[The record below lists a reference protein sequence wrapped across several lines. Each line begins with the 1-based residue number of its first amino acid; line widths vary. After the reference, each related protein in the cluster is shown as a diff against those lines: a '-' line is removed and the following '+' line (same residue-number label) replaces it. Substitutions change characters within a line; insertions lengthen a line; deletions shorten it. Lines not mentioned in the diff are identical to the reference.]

1 MMRQGENNVHTI
13 MVLCAVAAVLVAFCS
28 CSDYFTPW
36 SAFQPTEYDLGSSS
50 FLPDATLLS
59 VPDSIESKAGQVRVV
74 WYSFPAN
81 KDTTYVITFC
91 PQFDNAVLDIFDSAS
106 QSSIES
112 ITDTATATPASAF
125 WICRKS
131 GTYYLRI
138 RRDTVSYYY
147 AVMPGPFWLSL
158 KSFDA
163 AYGAVADAYEPDSE
177 KNLAARISF
186 TSSNTNEVFQFHR
199 LSVNDT
205 DWYVFSPNYS
215 RTYAI
220 RTVGSADT
228 KICVVSARGD
238 SVVVSDDNS
247 GGANNASLIWTCPYS
262 PGFYTRWFYVTG
274 GAPGA
279 SGTYGISV
287 VEQTF

>member
-13 MVLCAVAAVLVAFCS
+13 MARCAMAAVLVAFCS
-28 CSDYFTPW
+28 CSNYFTPW
-36 SAFQPTEYDLGSSS
+36 SAFQPTEYDPGPSS

-59 VPDSIESKAGQVRVV
+59 VPDSINSKASQSKAV

-106 QSSIES
+106 QGSIGS
-112 ITDTATATPASAF
+112 ITDTASATPVSAF

-131 GTYYLRI
+131 GNYYLRI
-138 RRDTVSYYY
+138 RRDTVSYYHT
-147 AVMPGPFWLSL
+147 VMPGPFWLSL

-186 TSSNTNEVFQFHR
+186 TSSKTNEVFQFHR

-220 RTVGSADT
+220 RTIGTTDT
-228 KICVVSARGD
+228 KTCMVSARGD
-238 SVVVSDDNS
+238 SVVASDDNS
-247 GGANNASLIWTCPYS
+247 GGANNAKLLWMCPYS
-262 PGFYTRWFYVTG
+262 PGLYTRWFYVTG
-274 GAPGA
+274 GTPGA
-279 SGTYGISV
+279 YGAYGISV
-287 VEQTF
+287 VEQVF

>member
-1 MMRQGENNVHTI
+1 
-13 MVLCAVAAVLVAFCS
+13 
-28 CSDYFTPW
+28 
-36 SAFQPTEYDLGSSS
+36 
-50 FLPDATLLS
+50 
-59 VPDSIESKAGQVRVV
+59 
-74 WYSFPAN
+74 
-81 KDTTYVITFC
+81 
-91 PQFDNAVLDIFDSAS
+91 
-106 QSSIES
+106 
-112 ITDTATATPASAF
+112 
-125 WICRKS
+125 
-131 GTYYLRI
+131 
-138 RRDTVSYYY
+138 
-147 AVMPGPFWLSL
+147 MPGPFWLSL

-238 SVVVSDDNS
+238 SVIVSDDNS

-279 SGTYGISV
+279 SGAYGISV